1 MIAWAVVGTLS
12 AGALVCAFI
21 LSWHDRGDERT
32 LRAVE
37 QDLRDRLAVGACE
50 WIS

>member
-1 MIAWAVVGTLS
+1 MIAWAVIGGLS
-12 AGALVCAFI
+12 VGALVCTFI
-21 LSWHDRGDERT
+21 LAWHDDRGERA

-50 WIS
+50 WLP